1 MDNLNILLFPITPHS
16 PLPPKI
22 EKKEIFII
30 LDLAKRENYLKS
42 ELGSFPIPPTHH
54 PFQPHKTLKEIPA
67 LSLLTRATCFDLTE
81 SSA

>member
-1 MDNLNILLFPITPHS
+1 MLLFPITS
-16 PLPPKI
+16 PSPKK
-22 EKKEIFII
+22 EKEIFFI
-30 LDLAKRENYLKS
+30 LDLAKHENYLKS
-42 ELGSFPIPPTHH
+42 ELGSFLIPPTHH